1 MHVASIKFHI
11 LTVASLLADMAK
23 SGFLINYTLKTSDS
37 CPDKILT
44 AVGSSVF
51 HILIKQSADQIAQS
65 APCTNLQCVIKTLYV
80 SGFIDCAYK
89 GELISKSDY
98 EEFKAQVLELQQC

>member
-1 MHVASIKFHI
+1 MQ
-11 LTVASLLADMAK
+11 L
-23 SGFLINYTLKTSDS
+23 
-37 CPDKILT
+37 
-44 AVGSSVF
+44 
-51 HILIKQSADQIAQS
+51 
-65 APCTNLQCVIKTLYV
+65 CVIDDLITQQKAIIKKYPDDDTRKRSVAYL

>member
-1 MHVASIKFHI
+1 MQLCVI
-11 LTVASLLADMAK
+11 D
-23 SGFLINYTLKTSDS
+23 D
-37 CPDKILT
+37 
-44 AVGSSVF
+44 
-51 HILIKQSADQIAQS
+51 LIKEAADQIA
-65 APCTNLQCVIKTLYV
+65 PCTHLQRVIKTLYV